1 MIYVVPVLFIV
12 IFIYCIIKNIPAYD
26 FFVKGC
32 SEAIELVISIF
43 PYLCAIF
50 IFVTLMDVSGI
61 SDKLCIICE
70 PLLTAVGIPSELSK
84 LIILR
89 PFSGNGSL
97 AIVKDIFL
105 KYGPDS
111 YIGRCASV
119 VVGASDTIFYVTAI
133 YFSTIKINKLRYT
146 IPICIIASLF
156 GSISACFF
164 VRLFGKF

>member
-1 MIYVVPVLFIV
+1 
-12 IFIYCIIKNIPAYD
+12 
-26 FFVKGC
+26 
-32 SEAIELVISIF
+32 
-43 PYLCAIF
+43 
-50 IFVTLMDVSGI
+50 MDVSGI

>member
-1 MIYVVPVLFIV
+1 MIYVVPILFII
-12 IFIYCIIKNIPAYD
+12 IFLYCLIKNVPAYD

-32 SEAIELVISIF
+32 NDAVSLVISIF
-43 PYLCAIF
+43 PYICAIF
-50 IFVTLMDVSGI
+50 IFVSLMDVSGI
-61 SDKLCIICE
+61 SDKLCTLAK
-70 PLLTAVGIPSELSK
+70 PLLNAIGIPTELSK

-97 AIVKDIFL
+97 AIVKDIFN
-105 KYGPDS
+105 KFGADS

-133 YFSTIKINKLRYT
+133 YFSTIKMTKLRYT
-146 IPICIIASLF
+146 IPVCLIASLF

-164 VRLFGKF
+164 VRLFS

>member
-1 MIYVVPVLFIV
+1 MIYVVPILFLI
-12 IFIYCIIKNIPAYD
+12 IFVYCIIKNIPAYD

-32 SEAIELVISIF
+32 SEAVNLVISIF

-61 SDKLCIICE
+61 SDKLCILCE
-70 PLLTAVGIPSELSK
+70 PLLSLVGIPKELSK

-97 AIVKDIFL
+97 AIVKDIFM
-105 KYGPDS
+105 KYGVDS

-119 VVGASDTIFYVTAI
+119 VVGASDTIFYVTAV
-133 YFSTIKINKLRYT
+133 YFSTTNVKKLRYT
-146 IPICIIASLF
+146 IPICIMASFCGSIAS
-156 GSISACFF
+156 CFF
-164 VRLFGKF
+164 VRIFS